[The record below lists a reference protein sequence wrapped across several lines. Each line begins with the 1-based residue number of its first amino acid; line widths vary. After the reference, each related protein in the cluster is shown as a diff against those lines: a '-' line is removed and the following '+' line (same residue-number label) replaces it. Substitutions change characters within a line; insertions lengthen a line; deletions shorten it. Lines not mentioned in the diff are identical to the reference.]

1 MKIEKIE
8 VKNFRGLKGV
18 NTYLL
23 PQISKMTSKNGT
35 GKSSVIDSVRY
46 VMAGLKPDGELVTY
60 GEKEMYVTVVLNGI
74 EYTKGIK
81 VSKEGANT
89 TFCKVDGTRVPL
101 KDYEQSLANEVGF
114 SLENLKNIMAADILK
129 LLNAKDFGKFILTYI
144 PQKLDK
150 GEIFNIIQDEE
161 MIKACR
167 DMINDDEI
175 IDIDKVNELYDSFFA
190 IRKELKA
197 RLNTVESCIK
207 ELPPVD
213 TSINEEELAAEEREL
228 LVFDEKLKSYNEAVL
243 RFEKDCKQLQSLKD
257 SFAKYKD
264 EFQKLS
270 ATKPNPQDLE
280 IIRNEKKNKSQ
291 SIADTK
297 AAIKAAETSN
307 VTLKKSREAIA
318 SNKCPFSK
326 QIVCTTDKT
335 DIIKRIDETIK
346 LNNEI
351 IKTQTRLISELQKE
365 LEKVENREIAYMENE
380 RVYEKMSHL
389 KNQLMEIKK
398 NAEMIKPENPG
409 KKPNFDNMETRK
421 ERVKALKSILESRD
435 KREKYESE
443 LLKLQKE
450 VATYQNLVKAF
461 SSGGEVYECIME
473 YYSQILDDAVNK
485 NAVKLKENMKIHF
498 QPKSGLNVLCDVGNG
513 FVSYDSLSKGE
524 QTNVLFLIIDL
535 INQLSGSKI
544 LFLDEMSVLDNE
556 SYDRLVAAII
566 EHMDEYDHI
575 ILSGVHG
582 NEVLE
587 KYDIPELQ
595 RF

>member
-1 MKIEKIE
+1 MKIEKVEI
-8 VKNFRGLKGV
+8 KNFRGLKGV
-18 NTYLL
+18 STYLL

-35 GKSSVIDSVRY
+35 GKSSIIDAIRY

-60 GEKEMYVTVVLNGI
+60 GEKEMYVTVILNRT
-74 EYTKGIK
+74 EYTRGIK

-89 TFCKVDGTRVPL
+89 TFCKVNGTRVAL
-101 KDYEQSLANEVGF
+101 KDYEQSLTNEVGF
-114 SLENLKNIMAADILK
+114 SLENLKNIMAADVFK
-129 LLNAKDFGKFILTYI
+129 LLNGKEFGKFILTYI
-144 PQKLDK
+144 PKKLDK
-150 GEIFNIIQDEE
+150 DELFNIMQDEE
-161 MIKACR
+161 MIKVCR
-167 DMINDDEI
+167 NAINDDEV

-197 RLNTVESCIK
+197 RLNTVEACIK

-228 LVFDEKLKSYNEAVL
+228 LVFDEKLKNYNEAVL

-257 SFAKYKD
+257 SFAKYKE

-280 IIRNEKKNKSQ
+280 IIKNSKKNKSQ
-291 SIADTK
+291 AVMDTK

-335 DIIKRIDETIK
+335 GIIKRIDETIN
-346 LNNEI
+346 LNNEV
-351 IKTQTRLISELQKE
+351 IKKQTRLMNELQKE
-365 LEKVENREIAYMENE
+365 LEKAEGKEMAYMENE
-380 RVYEKMSHL
+380 RNYEKMSHL
-389 KNQLMEIKK
+389 KNQLVEIKK
-398 NAEMIKPENPG
+398 QAEMIKPKNPG
-409 KKPNFDNMETRK
+409 EKPGFDNIETRK
-421 ERVKALKSILESRD
+421 ERVKTLKNILESRD
-435 KREKYESE
+435 KRKRYESE
-443 LLKLQKE
+443 LLKIQKE
-450 VATYQNLVKAF
+450 IAIYQNLVKAF
-461 SSGGEVYECIME
+461 SSGGEIFKYIMKF
-473 YYSQILDDAVNK
+473 YSQILDDAVNK
-485 NAVKLKENMKIHF
+485 NAAKLKENMKIHF
-498 QPKSGLNVLCDVGNG
+498 QPKSGLNVLCDVGKG

-544 LFLDEMSVLDNE
+544 LLLDEMSVLDDE
-556 SYDRLVAAII
+556 SYDRLVATIM
-566 EHMDEYDHI
+566 EHKDEYDHI

-587 KYDIPELQ
+587 KYNIPELQ
-595 RF
+595 R